1 MTTTMSRTPTR
12 SRVCRVAAS
21 LAIAGAAAAGIGF
34 VTAAPASAAVTPI
47 GTINGHPAFAIGP
60 HGDSGACA
68 ATANRLSGYGAKK
81 FGPTFGTCYRAA
93 GGSWYAISP
102 WSA

>member
-1 MTTTMSRTPTR
+1 MTSMSRTPTR
-12 SRVCRVAAS
+12 SRVRRAAGS
-21 LAIAGAAAAGIGF
+21 VAIAGAAVTGIGLAT
-34 VTAAPASAAVTPI
+34 VAPASAAVAPI
-47 GTINGHPAFAIGP
+47 GAINGHPAFAIGP
-60 HGDSGACA
+60 HGDSGACG
-68 ATANRLSGYGAKK
+68 ATANRLRGYGAKK